1 MNTQLFQDTIIQS
14 ILDLDVY
21 KINMMNAAHCLYP
34 DTQVRYELIVRSDED
49 LTELLPEIRQE
60 IMLLDRYHFTD
71 DQIQYLEAK
80 SPYLSKSFLESL
92 RYFRFFPQRQ
102 IELGIGQQ
110 HSKQPQLTITIQ
122 GSWKDTILYETLIMS
137 IVSEVRNR
145 RRWGQIPVEQFRKV
159 LVEKVKMIKHAI
171 AERGITNFKFAE
183 MGTRRRFSAS
193 VQRDVLD
200 YLQHEIPN
208 LLVGTSNYH
217 LAREMNL
224 TPIGTVAHEWFMAHQ
239 AMVNVRDSQRVA
251 LNRWNEVF
259 AGKLGVALSD
269 TIGLDAFLNDFDI
282 RLAKAFSGVR
292 HDSGCPFRWG
302 DRMIAHYQELGI
314 DPLSKTLVF
323 TDGLDFNQALDIC
336 EYFKDRID
344 ISFGIGTFLA
354 NDMGGWESSEGA
366 VYRPLSMVI
375 KMVAC
380 NDSPVAKISDEPE
393 KAMCED
399 VFFLLNLKQRFGI
412 PIDLDNTIKQLQAM
426 QQIS

>member
-34 DTQVRYELIVRSDED
+34 DTQVRYELIVRSEED

-60 IMLLDRYHFTD
+60 IMLMDRYHFTD
-71 DQIQYLEAK
+71 DQIQYLEMK

-102 IELGIGQQ
+102 VDLGIGQQ
-110 HSKQPQLTITIQ
+110 HSKTPQLTISIH
-122 GSWKDTILYETLIMS
+122 GSWKDTILYETMVMS

-145 RRWGQIPVEQFRKV
+145 RRWADVPTEQFRRV
-159 LVEKVKMIKHAI
+159 LAEKVTKLKADI
-171 AERGITNFKFAE
+171 AARNITNFKFAE

-193 VQRDVLD
+193 VQRDLLD
-200 YLQHEIPN
+200 YLRHEIPD

-259 AGKLGVALSD
+259 AGKLGIALSD

-292 HDSGCPFRWG
+292 HDSGCPFKWG

-314 DPLSKTLVF
+314 DPMSKTLVF
-323 TDGLDFNQALDIC
+323 TDGLDFDSALEIC
-336 EYFKDRID
+336 EYFAGRID

-354 NDMGGWESSEGA
+354 NDMGGWENANGVNYS
-366 VYRPLSMVI
+366 PLSMVV
-375 KMVAC
+375 KMASC
-380 NDSPVAKISDEPE
+380 NESPVAKISDEPE

-399 VFFLLNLKQRFGI
+399 LFFLLNLKQRFGLA
-412 PIDLDNTIKQLQAM
+412 IDLDDTIRQLENM
-426 QQIS
+426 KER